1 MIKKLMRPESLETS
15 RNMRTDSESGAIQ
28 LSAASGWDWAIRK
41 LDEIEHVVV
50 ERGSLLPSGEFFE
63 VLITG
68 HGFFIR
74 ILGDLWVIDH
84 FNAFSDDVDG
94 RVAPTSIFT

>member
-1 MIKKLMRPESLETS
+1 MIKELMRPESLETS
-15 RNMRTDSESGAIQ
+15 RNMRTDRESGAIQ
-28 LSAASGWDWAIRK
+28 LGAASGWDWAIRK

-68 HGFFIR
+68 HDFFIR